1 MRRSTACEICGT
13 YFLGGMRMFF
23 VLVIVVACIAGVVGI
38 IDKIG
43 PLIGPSLLLSA
54 IIIGIVL
61 LIRLKNKF
69 K

>member
-1 MRRSTACEICGT
+1 
-13 YFLGGMRMFF
+13 MFF

-61 LIRLKNKF
+61 LIRFINKS